1 MNHSRLLAR
10 KWFPKS
16 GARNVTCPDALRK
29 LVFCH
34 WGEAVK
40 CTPIGIFGKA
50 TSRPRMADMTRLETR
65 PIATWTSLT
74 HVLSLFAIFLPAV
87 ACPAAEPVARNEWLR
102 DDAPLLDVAVAGRHS
117 AWAVGARGII
127 LHSADAGQTWTSQ
140 DSGTNET
147 LRSVCFLTDQIGWV
161 AGGDPA
167 SGTRAGE
174 AVLLATRDSGAT
186 WNPISTG
193 LPVPLAVVRFFDFQ
207 EGVAIAA
214 SPSPLG
220 QTAFRTQDGGASWQ
234 PIEDVESTGWR
245 AAFLTMPD
253 LGLLGGQ
260 GGRVTLLAGD
270 RLLPSRLPPMGRR
283 SVRDLHLQ
291 DSDRGWLVG
300 DGGLLMTSQTGGA
313 VWEEP
318 NPAISSDL
326 RLSVNW
332 RAVDARGDSVWVAGQ
347 PGSFVARSDDSG
359 QTWRAIPTHQ
369 SLPLTRLRMFDD
381 QTGLAVGE
389 LGIILRTQD
398 GGRSWSTVRG
408 KDRRLAILNIVSRP
422 QRIDWPVLVKHS
434 GEDGYRSKV
443 WIATGDDESDV
454 PVAAAIAAAG
464 AQEVE
469 RHWLWTP
476 DKPSLDKDQDLLIAE
491 WQRRSEGRLGEA
503 LIEQL
508 VVQIR
513 SYRPRVVVLEQPPAD
528 DALAAILN
536 DAARRAIAAAADP
549 TRLTHLGES
558 LNLEP
563 WRVVRV
569 YERLGEGSRGDYS
582 IDEFELL
589 PNSGGHLRQLVH
601 SAAARAGGEFATP
614 TSDATYRSIDL
625 GTPLEGGR
633 GFFGNPTADEL
644 ASIRRPVLPSDPGN
658 LDEMLERTRRQRN
671 LAAVARKQFDD
682 VRLAAQM
689 LGELPDILRGLPS
702 AEGAAVLSDLARQ
715 HRSRRQFEQAAEVYL
730 ELYRRYPQE
739 PAAMEAASWLLTYVT
754 SAEMTWQRARNQTAE
769 VPNPRRTATTILPVA
784 GTRPEAGPLGFDARL
799 AAERQS
805 VSQIIRSLSELN
817 PAVAQSRDL
826 QCSFAALC
834 RSRGKSADADAV
846 YRQFVRLPN
855 NHPWRNVVDRE
866 IWLSQPFGETPS
878 DIAPARRAESPPVL
892 DGLLSDTCW
901 QQALPIR
908 FRTAGDAIEETG
920 STSFALLTFD
930 NNFLYWGAS
939 VTRDESQPVAETR
952 REGRQHDAPD
962 LDRFDHV
969 RLRLDLERD
978 YASYYEFRVDQRG
991 ETADSIWDDE
1001 GWNPE
1006 WFVAIDSDATRWT
1019 LEVAIPW
1026 AELASHPP
1034 RRGEHWGLSIVRSIP
1049 GVRWEGMPPFNKAA
1063 NANAATG
1070 LVRFD

>member
-1 MNHSRLLAR
+1 
-10 KWFPKS
+10 
-16 GARNVTCPDALRK
+16 
-29 LVFCH
+29 
-34 WGEAVK
+34 
-40 CTPIGIFGKA
+40 
-50 TSRPRMADMTRLETR
+50 MAHMIRWQPR
-65 PIATWTSLT
+65 PIATGTSLT
-74 HVLSLFAIFLPAV
+74 YVLSLFAFFLPALH
-87 ACPAAEPVARNEWLR
+87 CPAAEPVSRNEWLR
-102 DDAPLLDVAVAGRHS
+102 DDAPLLDVAVAGTRS

-127 LHSADAGQTWTSQ
+127 LHSADAGQTWASQ
-140 DSGTNET
+140 DSGTVET
-147 LRSVCFLTDQIGWV
+147 LRSVCFLTDQIGWA

-167 SGTRAGE
+167 SGTRAGL

-186 WNPISTG
+186 WTPMTTG
-193 LPVPLAVVRFFDFQ
+193 LPIPIAVVRFFDFQ

-220 QTAFRTQDGGASWQ
+220 QTAFRTQDGGATWQ
-234 PIEDVESTGWR
+234 PIEDVESTAWR
-245 AAFLTMPD
+245 AASLTMPD

-291 DSDRGWLVG
+291 ASDRGWLVG
-300 DGGLLMTSQTGGA
+300 DGGLLMTSETGGA

-332 RAVDARGDSVWVAGQ
+332 RAVDARGDSVWIAGQ
-347 PGSFVARSDDSG
+347 PGSLVARSDDAGKS
-359 QTWRAIPTHQ
+359 WRTIPTNQ

-381 QTGLAVGE
+381 QAGLAVGE
-389 LGIILRTQD
+389 LGAILRTQD
-398 GGRSWSTVRG
+398 GGRTWSTVRG
-408 KDRRLAILNIVSRP
+408 KDRRLAVLNIVSRP

-443 WIATGDDESDV
+443 WIATGEDESDV
-454 PVAAAIAAAG
+454 PVAAAVAAAG

-513 SYRPRVVVLEQPPAD
+513 SYQPRVVVLEQPPAD

-536 DAARRAIAAAADP
+536 DAAKRAIAAAADP
-549 TRLTHLGES
+549 TRLTHLSES
-558 LNLEP
+558 LYLSP
-563 WRVVRV
+563 WRVDRV
-569 YERLGEGSRGDYS
+569 YERLGEGSRGEYS

-589 PNSGGHLRQLVH
+589 PSSGGHLRQLVL

-614 TSDATYRSIDL
+614 TVNATYRSIDT
-625 GTPLEGGR
+625 GTPQEGGR
-633 GFFGNPTADEL
+633 GFFGNPTADDL
-644 ASIRRPVLPSDPGN
+644 ASIRRPVLPSNPDGME
-658 LDEMLERTRRQRN
+658 DMLERTRRQRN

-689 LGELPDILRGLPS
+689 LGELPEILRGLPS

-715 HRSRRQFEQAAEVYL
+715 HRSRRQFELAAEVYL
-730 ELYRRYPQE
+730 ELYRRYPQD
-739 PAAMEAASWLLTYVT
+739 PAATEAAAWLLTYVT

-769 VPNPRRTATTILPVA
+769 IPTPRRTANTILPVA
-784 GTRPEAGPLGFDARL
+784 GTQPDAGPLGFDARL
-799 AAERQS
+799 EAERQS
-805 VSQIIRSLSELN
+805 ISQIVRSLSEVN

-826 QCSFAALC
+826 ECSFAALC

-866 IWLSQPFGETPS
+866 IWLSQPFGETPT
-878 DIAPARRAESPPVL
+878 DIAVARRADSPPVL

-901 QQALPIR
+901 QAALPIR
-908 FRTAGDAIEETG
+908 FRATGNAIEEAG

-930 NNFLYWGAS
+930 NEFLYWGAS
-939 VTRDESQPVAETR
+939 ITRDESRPVAETR

-962 LDRFDHV
+962 LDRHDHV
-969 RLRLDLERD
+969 RLRLDIERD

-991 ETADSIWDDE
+991 ETAESLWDDT

-1006 WFVAIDSDATRWT
+1006 WFVAVDADATRWT
-1019 LEVAIPW
+1019 IEAAIPW
-1026 AELASHPP
+1026 TELASHPP
-1034 RRGEHWGLSIVRSIP
+1034 RRGDHWGLSIIRSIP
-1049 GVRWEGMPPFNKAA
+1049 GVRWEGMPPFDKAA

-1070 LVRFD
+1070 LVRFE